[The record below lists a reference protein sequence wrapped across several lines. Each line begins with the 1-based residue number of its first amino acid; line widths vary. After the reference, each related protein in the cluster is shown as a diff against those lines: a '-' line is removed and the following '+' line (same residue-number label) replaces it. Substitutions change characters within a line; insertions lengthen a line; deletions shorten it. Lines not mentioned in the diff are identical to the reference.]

1 MRLKLDIWEMAGMSV
16 RMLISL
22 EHLPTEVGKCALL
35 VLGVV
40 GPVVLM
46 LCVITGKEDW
56 WWSLSRGEL

>member
-40 GPVVLM
+40 GPIVLM
-46 LCVITGKEDW
+46 LSCDNWK
-56 WWSLSRGEL
+56 RGLVVEFK

>member
-1 MRLKLDIWEMAGMSV
+1 MSV

-46 LCVITGKEDW
+46 LSCDNWK
-56 WWSLSRGEL
+56 RGLVVEFK

>member
-46 LCVITGKEDW
+46 LSCGNWK
-56 WWSLSRGEL
+56 RGLVVEFK

>member
-22 EHLPTEVGKCALL
+22 ERLPTEVGRCALL

-40 GPVVLM
+40 GPIVLM
-46 LCVITGKEDW
+46 LSCDNWK
-56 WWSLSRGEL
+56 RGLVVEFK